1 MAGEPVPVSARIL
14 VLEDDEAFRS
24 MLVQALQR
32 HGYQVEGVGRALD
45 AIERTRQQPFDLVVA
60 DIRMEGASGLD
71 AIQEVQTHHP
81 GVNSI
86 VITGFSTEAD
96 SIRAVRLG
104 VGDYLKKPFPL
115 QVFLDSVERVL
126 ARRRLQQRSQEQQ
139 HTWQL
144 TLLWALRQAARQL
157 SLLAPEEAN
166 AIEVSE
172 GLMQLARELEWS
184 EERALELALAFL
196 WKRLEEVHQ
205 EPPGYVRSCFPAGV
219 TAAYQAL
226 RQADSCEGQM
236 VRAVEGHEAAAE
248 LALAWGR
255 VRQGQQLPRSSPGS
269 SARSLLALAGALA
282 EGGQVGEAGQAF
294 HQVLERSAQS
304 PREALEA
311 QLGLAHLARRAGQNV
326 EIRHWCEQAI
336 QSAHKVG
343 PVTAGWVALRSSL
356 LAEDPV
362 WNEQAIHSF
371 TTTELAS
378 GIALAQLA
386 SRRWE
391 SDLDER
397 SLASLAVLMQPENV
411 SLFLESAEWLWPL
424 LLRHPQPHPSWERA
438 VRALTQNAP
447 AELLSLA
454 QFGNLDPAMR
464 LRAVPCLRA
473 LESERAL
480 EILQQWSGDAND
492 EVRQLATRA
501 LEQGRG
507 VPAVAM
513 LRIFSLG
520 PFTVYRGEERIADK
534 AWKSQKVRYLLAF
547 LAAYA
552 RVVSEDLLLEAFW
565 PDDLEKGRRNLYT
578 ATSYLRSALGCTP
591 QSDYLQRSPAG
602 LQLHAQLP
610 WWHDL
615 SELEKGLL
623 RSQQQRQAGQH
634 EAGLDTLAKVANLYR
649 GPYLEGCYYEWA
661 EVRRNQL
668 EQRMVEALL
677 SLASGRLD
685 QQRFGETLECS
696 GRVLE
701 IDPCCQEAYRLAMKS
716 YLESG
721 RAEEVLRLFQQ
732 ARQLL
737 ARELEL
743 EPSIEL
749 IELQQRALL
758 NL

>member
-1 MAGEPVPVSARIL
+1 MSAKIL

-24 MLVQALQR
+24 MLVQALESQ
-32 HGYQVEGVGRALD
+32 GYVVESAARALE
-45 AIERTRQQPFDLVVA
+45 AIERTRQSAFDLVVA

-71 AIQEVQTHHP
+71 AIQEVQAHQP

-126 ARRRLQQRSQEQQ
+126 ARRQLQQRSQEQQ
-139 HTWQL
+139 RSWQL

-157 SLLAPEEAN
+157 SVLTPEQAN
-166 AIEVSE
+166 AVEVSE
-172 GLMQLARELEWS
+172 GLVQLARELEWS

-196 WKRLEEVHQ
+196 WQRLEAVHQ
-205 EPPGYVRSCFPAGV
+205 EPPGYVRGCFPAGV
-219 TAAYQAL
+219 TGAYQAL
-226 RQADSCEGQM
+226 HQADSCESQM
-236 VRAVEGHEAAAE
+236 VRVVGGDGDVAAD
-248 LALAWGR
+248 LSQAWAR
-255 VRQGQQLPRSSPGS
+255 VCQGQQRPGSSAGS

-282 EGGQVGEAGQAF
+282 EGGQVQEAGQAF
-294 HQVLERSAQS
+294 RQVLERAAQS

-311 QLGLAHLARRAGQNV
+311 QLGLAHLARRAGQSV
-326 EIRHWCEQAI
+326 DTRHWCEQAI

-356 LAEDPV
+356 LADDPV

-378 GIALAQLA
+378 GTALAQLA

-391 SDLDER
+391 GDLDER

-424 LLRHPQPHPSWERA
+424 LLRHPRPHPSWERA
-438 VRALTQNAP
+438 LRALTQNAP

-454 QFGNLDPAMR
+454 QFGHLEPAMR

-473 LESERAL
+473 LESQRAL
-480 EILQQWSGDAND
+480 DILQQWSGDAND
-492 EVRQLATRA
+492 EVRQLATQA

-513 LRIFSLG
+513 LRLFSLG
-520 PFTVYRGEERIADK
+520 PFTVYRGEERIPDK
-534 AWKSQKVRYLLAF
+534 AWKSQKVRYLLAC

-565 PDDLEKGRRNLYT
+565 PEDLDKGRRNLYT
-578 ATSYLRSALGCTP
+578 ATSYLRTALGCTP
-591 QSDYLQRSPAG
+591 QSDYVQRSPAG
-602 LQLHAQLP
+602 LQLNGQLP
-610 WWHDL
+610 LWHDL

-623 RSQQQRQAGQH
+623 RSQQQRQCGQQ
-634 EAGLDTLAKVANLYR
+634 EAGLDTLAKVATLYR

-661 EVRRNQL
+661 ELRRSQL

-677 SLASGRLD
+677 SLAAGRMD
-685 QQRFGETLECS
+685 QQRYSEALECAS
-696 GRVLE
+696 RVLE

-721 RAEEVLRLFQQ
+721 RAEEVVRLFQQ
-732 ARQLL
+732 ARQML